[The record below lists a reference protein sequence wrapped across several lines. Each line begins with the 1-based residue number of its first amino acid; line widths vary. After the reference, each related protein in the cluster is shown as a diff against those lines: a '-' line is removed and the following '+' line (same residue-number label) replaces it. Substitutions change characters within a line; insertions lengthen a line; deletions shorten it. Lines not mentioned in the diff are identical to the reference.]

1 MDFGLKPVFLEL
13 PNSSGLGTMGS
24 RQMTPQGTF
33 AELLV
38 QAQQAGVGTG
48 LDGEKLEDE
57 KLLAACR
64 ELEAVFLNLLAKEMR
79 KTVPEGGLLGTSR
92 AQEFFTG
99 MLDEALTEEA
109 SKSGTAG
116 LADLLFLQLKATQDE
131 EG

>member
-1 MDFGLKPVFLEL
+1 MDFGLKPVSLDL
-13 PNSSGLGTMGS
+13 NNSIGTTGS

-33 AELLV
+33 AELLI
-38 QAQQAGVGTG
+38 QAQQAGVGKE
-48 LDGEKLEDE
+48 LDSQKLNDE

-79 KTVPEGGLLGTSR
+79 KTVPEGGLFGKSR

-116 LADLLFLQLKATQDE
+116 LADLLFLQLKASQDE